1 MISTSIRLL
10 RIQLLKDFG
19 INEVMHCRDAGK
31 KRKLVFMLCVFIFCG
46 GLLAF
51 YVAGAAWVLCVSGA
65 QDSVPGFVVAVSSM
79 AIFIFTLFKAGP
91 VLFAAGDYEMLTAL
105 PLKPS
110 AIIMSRLLHMYL
122 SSLLLSALTIAP
134 AGAVYGLTAAPSPV
148 VYVRMFI
155 SLFFVPLVPLTV
167 ASLIGTLIMAIG
179 SRVRR
184 KNLVIILLSMTFTL
198 GILAVTMLFSSR
210 AENMELQ
217 DMAGMIRSAVEQV
230 NGMYPL
236 TGLYTAGITGANP
249 AALAGFAAISMGI
262 FLLFIA
268 LVQWK
273 YVQISSAL
281 RTHEAKKNYRLQSL
295 KQRSVLGALYK
306 KEIKRYFA
314 SNIYVMNTMVGYIL
328 MVAAAIGLAAAGM
341 DKLESYL
348 QLEGVGGTLPVSLGS
363 MLPFLLSLMV
373 MMGGTTSSSISIEG
387 KQWWIPRSLP
397 IPSGL
402 ILDGKML
409 VNLTFAVPSILLAGT
424 ILMVSGQTGGLKPVW
439 IFLVPLAYACFSSV
453 LGITINLKMPV
464 FNWDN
469 ETTVVKQSAS
479 TFVSVLGGMLLALVP
494 IGLRFALAG
503 VPADLFLGGVTVL
516 VLLITVIL
524 YGKNRRCDLRKIG

>member
-31 KRKLVFMLCVFIFCG
+31 KRKLVFMLCIFIFCG

-198 GILAVTMLFSSR
+198 GILAVTMLFPH
-210 AENMELQ
+210 
-217 DMAGMIRSAVEQV
+217 G
-230 NGMYPL
+230 
-236 TGLYTAGITGANP
+236 
-249 AALAGFAAISMGI
+249 
-262 FLLFIA
+262 
-268 LVQWK
+268 
-273 YVQISSAL
+273 
-281 RTHEAKKNYRLQSL
+281 
-295 KQRSVLGALYK
+295 
-306 KEIKRYFA
+306 
-314 SNIYVMNTMVGYIL
+314 
-328 MVAAAIGLAAAGM
+328 
-341 DKLESYL
+341 
-348 QLEGVGGTLPVSLGS
+348 
-363 MLPFLLSLMV
+363 
-373 MMGGTTSSSISIEG
+373 
-387 KQWWIPRSLP
+387 
-397 IPSGL
+397 
-402 ILDGKML
+402 
-409 VNLTFAVPSILLAGT
+409 
-424 ILMVSGQTGGLKPVW
+424 
-439 IFLVPLAYACFSSV
+439 
-453 LGITINLKMPV
+453 
-464 FNWDN
+464 
-469 ETTVVKQSAS
+469 
-479 TFVSVLGGMLLALVP
+479 
-494 IGLRFALAG
+494 
-503 VPADLFLGGVTVL
+503 
-516 VLLITVIL
+516 
-524 YGKNRRCDLRKIG
+524 RKIWSFRIWRG